1 VQPLLVNVAPL
12 QTTAAALVIGFA
24 GIAVI
29 AVGLSA
35 AWRQLPAAM
44 ALSAA
49 VTFAALQ
56 YGVLTG
62 TGDDTVEQVARAVAA
77 ERRNGEAVG
86 THQVFVRN
94 LVFYTR
100 VPTIDL
106 ITDEQVVTFLHRTER
121 VLMVAPSDAV
131 ARLEHAEGRR
141 YKRLRE
147 FPYYNA
153 AGIRLRTL
161 IEPDAG
167 DLSRVLLITNH

>member
-1 VQPLLVNVAPL
+1 
-12 QTTAAALVIGFA
+12 
-24 GIAVI
+24 
-29 AVGLSA
+29 
-35 AWRQLPAAM
+35 
-44 ALSAA
+44 
-49 VTFAALQ
+49 
-56 YGVLTG
+56 
-62 TGDDTVEQVARAVAA
+62 
-77 ERRNGEAVG
+77 
-86 THQVFVRN
+86 VFVRN